1 MKKQILKQTKRIL
14 IVGLMATF
22 FLIVRS
28 QSNVS
33 AYIDQPTVYE
43 GGNAGV
49 HTTINE
55 NYTGESYCYD
65 SQTEQT
71 YQCGP
76 NTVCGSGLSCSTAAC
91 DDSTCLSASVGA
103 ILSNEIS
110 SDYVVE
116 PPNYNL
122 SNSKTV
128 SIYGTDYFLFKMD
141 SCYVYDNPPS
151 GPDAGIIA
159 WVGGPCTSSN
169 VNLTAIPDPS
179 QITTTIFDIIL
190 KFSQSSRADA
200 SNQVLTIPDQQTPN
214 TSGNEGGSTC
224 ASHNVNQAVNTQ
236 GQNCSLVD
244 TFINPLIVFLSAL
257 VGIVVTASII
267 IGGIQYSAAGDNPQ
281 AVAAARK
288 RIFNAVLALLI
299 YGLLYGFLNFII
311 PGGIG

>member
-1 MKKQILKQTKRIL
+1 
-14 IVGLMATF
+14 
-22 FLIVRS
+22 
-28 QSNVS
+28 
-33 AYIDQPTVYE
+33 
-43 GGNAGV
+43 
-49 HTTINE
+49 
-55 NYTGESYCYD
+55 
-65 SQTEQT
+65 
-71 YQCGP
+71 
-76 NTVCGSGLSCSTAAC
+76 
-91 DDSTCLSASVGA
+91 
-103 ILSNEIS
+103 
-110 SDYVVE
+110 
-116 PPNYNL
+116 
-122 SNSKTV
+122 
-128 SIYGTDYFLFKMD
+128 
-141 SCYVYDNPPS
+141 
-151 GPDAGIIA
+151 
-159 WVGGPCTSSN
+159 
-169 VNLTAIPDPS
+169 
-179 QITTTIFDIIL
+179 L